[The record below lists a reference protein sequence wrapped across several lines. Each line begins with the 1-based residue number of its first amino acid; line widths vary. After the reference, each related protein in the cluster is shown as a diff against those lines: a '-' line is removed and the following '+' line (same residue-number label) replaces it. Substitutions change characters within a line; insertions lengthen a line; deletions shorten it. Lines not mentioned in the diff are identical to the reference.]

1 LFSLRYGPL
10 SFWLPPPAN
19 LPSPPFL
26 SLLPLIVSSLHASLC
41 IVVVGAF
48 VVVVGARGRLP
59 YVEFSL
65 IPVRTGA
72 DFSFASVPFD
82 IPVLVVMMCLLCSL
96 LFQRWCCVPFLADRY
111 VVLVS
116 SDAEGVFS

>member
-1 LFSLRYGPL
+1 MPVFALLLLVR
-10 SFWLPPPAN
+10 
-19 LPSPPFL
+19 L
-26 SLLPLIVSSLHASLC
+26 SLLLVR
-41 IVVVGAF
+41 
-48 VVVVGARGRLP
+48 ARGRLP

-82 IPVLVVMMCLLCSL
+82 ISVLVVMMCLLCSL